1 MWVLL
6 AVAIVVV
13 GFALAGFCGTLVT
26 PMAANVNVVPAALLE
41 LKDTYGPIKAQ
52 IPLPSRCGSATW
64 PSCTRSRSR
73 TDPRAGKH
81 DGTGD

>member
-26 PMAANVNVVPAALLE
+26 PVAANVNLVTAALLE

-52 IPLPSRCGSATW
+52 IPTAIPLWVCNVAILYAFAFP
-64 PSCTRSRSR
+64 
-73 TDPRAGKH
+73 H
-81 DGTGD
+81 